1 MELKHFLPM
10 NIRKPQIWE
19 NYTYFLKH
27 TNVHGGP
34 VSSDYGVLTEK
45 VSKFLKPRP
54 QPFMQCGSPH
64 QGKQPFWYQQTW
76 MLYILANHKEQDDRY
91 FKKHLRR
98 GKTGRLLLTDLRRW
112 LNLY

>member
-64 QGKQPFWYQQTW
+64 QGKHSHFGTS
-76 MLYILANHKEQDDRY
+76 
-91 FKKHLRR
+91 RR
-98 GKTGRLLLTDLRRW
+98 GCSISWQITRSRTTGTSRSI
-112 LNLY
+112 